1 MSVIYVSFKSANEEL
16 FDKDEKEVMD
26 YLRRKVRDERE
37 VSVRVMVD
45 GLSIVFGGD
54 SKIYMLS
61 VDGGEYKEYRELL
74 RSIMI

>member
-1 MSVIYVSFKSANEEL
+1 MSVIYISFKSANEEL
-16 FDKDEKEVMD
+16 FDKEVMD
-26 YLRRKVRDERE
+26 YLRRKVREEKE
-37 VSVRVMVD
+37 VSVKVMAD

>member
-37 VSVRVMVD
+37 VSVRVMAD

-61 VDGGEYKEYRELL
+61 VDGGAYKEYRELL
-74 RSIMI
+74 CSIMI